1 MLALILDLPA
11 SAGRIVGRDRE
22 LGLLEGTLEALDGGA
37 AGCLTVEGEPG
48 IGKTRLLG
56 ELRARAEE
64 RGHLVLSGKA
74 AEFERDLPFSVWVD
88 ALDAYVLS
96 QEPDSTESWDPDLTA
111 ELARVLPSLRRDAD
125 PHAGA
130 IADERYRTHRAVSR
144 LLASMANPKPL
155 VLVLDDLHW
164 SDPASIEL
172 MAALARRRPDAPVLM
187 ALGFRPSDAAR
198 RLEKAW
204 AGLPVTRIALEEL
217 SEADA
222 GLLLGTSDPAAVAEI
237 YRHGG
242 GNPFYLEQLD
252 RAPGRGE
259 LPAAT
264 GANGTARGVPPA
276 VAAAIAAELG
286 ELSAHSRLYLD
297 AAAVAGEPFEPDL
310 AAA

>member
-1 MLALILDLPA
+1 MLALTLDLPA
-11 SAGRIVGRDRE
+11 SADRLVGRDRE
-22 LGLLEGTLEALDGGA
+22 LGLLESTLDALSGGEAA
-37 AGCLTVEGEPG
+37 CLTVEGEPG
-48 IGKTRLLG
+48 IGKTRLLH
-56 ELRARAEE
+56 ELRTRAEG

-96 QEPDSTESWDPDLTA
+96 LEAERAESWDPDLTA
-111 ELARVLPSLRRDAD
+111 ELARVLPSLTVQAD
-125 PHAGA
+125 PHASA

-144 LLASMANPKPL
+144 LLALIATEKPL

-164 SDPASIEL
+164 SDPASLEL
-172 MAALARRRPDAPVLM
+172 IAALARRRPGAPVLM
-187 ALGFRPSDAAR
+187 ALGFRPSDTAR

-222 GLLLGTSDPAAVAEI
+222 ALLLGRTDPAAVAEI
-237 YRHGG
+237 YLHGG

-252 RAPGRGE
+252 RASGRGE
-259 LPAAT
+259 LPAAS